1 MLFLLLIYID
11 EKFPLFIPCK
21 EEILVHRNVNF
32 FAREEDPGRLQWALF
47 LWMFTWSRFPPF
59 PIHMCPP
66 EPDSPPISACTS

>member
-47 LWMFTWSRFPPF
+47 FVDVYME
-59 PIHMCPP
+59 PIPSLPH
-66 EPDSPPISACTS
+66 SHVST